1 MFDRI
6 QHRNSLFGMFPFLAD
21 WHQAWQLA
29 KSYKHWKHGGL
40 PVPAPHPVKR
50 ALLLREALR
59 IKAGCFVETGTFTG
73 DTVWFMRDKL
83 AKVYSIEVQPQLAA
97 LASGLFRNDPR
108 VEIIEGDSAT
118 ALADLVKRINGTT
131 LFWLDGHYS
140 AGLTARG
147 ASDCPIYDELRCV
160 FGKCRQRWVVLI
172 DDARCFGSE
181 KDYPSLPELAKF
193 VESVLPGAEFRT
205 EHDMIRIVPPA

>member
-140 AGLTARG
+140 AGVTGRG
-147 ASDCPIYDELRCV
+147 AKDCPIFEELKAIADHPPEQFSIV
-160 FGKCRQRWVVLI
+160 I
-172 DDARCFGSE
+172 DDRRCFGN
-181 KDYPSLPELAKF
+181 DPAYPSYEELTTHIAALFPHLK
-193 VESVLPGAEFRT
+193 VTDEL
-205 EHDMIRIVPPA
+205 DMIWCR